1 MPTQPFCLQSELDSA
16 LKPMIQHLER
26 VARLPVPDFG
36 PLADWAAIR
45 SAELRHRQ
53 HRARHGV
60 QRDAD
65 GRLDDEYADETAVH
79 VDMEGAQSAAA
90 FLVMLLRGGAGQGC
104 QQI

>member
-1 MPTQPFCLQSELDSA
+1 
-16 LKPMIQHLER
+16 MIQHLER

-65 GRLDDEYADETAVH
+65 GRLDDEFADETAVH
-79 VDMEGAQSAAA
+79 VDMEGAWSAAA
-90 FLVMLLRGGAGQGC
+90 FLVVQLCVGVDRSRQQVARRRTRGSAFVLHGV
-104 QQI
+104 

>member
-1 MPTQPFCLQSELDSA
+1 
-16 LKPMIQHLER
+16 MIQHLER

-65 GRLDDEYADETAVH
+65 GRLDDEFADETAVH
-79 VDMEGAQSAAA
+79 VDMEGAWLQQDSRWCCCVVVLNEAAS
-90 FLVMLLRGGAGQGC
+90 RSEGAIPNPLPMC
-104 QQI
+104 

>member
-1 MPTQPFCLQSELDSA
+1 
-16 LKPMIQHLER
+16 MIQHLER

-60 QRDAD
+60 QRDVD

-79 VDMEGAQSAAA
+79 VDMEGAWSAAA
-90 FLVMLLRGGAGQGC
+90 FSVVLLRGGAEQSR
-104 QQI
+104 